1 MKIKKTYHVC
11 AAGNY
16 EVSSVLLILN
26 FSMPSL
32 PYNAL
37 NPSSGILLL
46 PVTNYKN
53 LAISSLVAYAKIYQ
67 SQATYGLS

>member
-1 MKIKKTYHVC
+1 
-11 AAGNY
+11 
-16 EVSSVLLILN
+16 
-26 FSMPSL
+26 MPSL